1 MKFIVDMPLSPELA
15 EWLNQ
20 EGHDAVHAF
29 QIGLGEA
36 SDEAILEWARKEQSI
51 VITADLDYPRL
62 LALSESNGPGVILF
76 RGGNYSEKETVQ
88 RLRRVLAIVPHNEL
102 SNAIIVIE
110 KHRIRRRRL
119 PL

>member
-15 EWLNQ
+15 EWLRQ
-20 EGHDAVHAF
+20 EGHEAVHAF
-29 QIGLGEA
+29 QSGLGRA
-36 SDEAILEWARKEQSI
+36 SDEEILEWARKERSI

-62 LALSESNGPGVILF
+62 LALSGSDGPGVILF
-76 RGGNYSEKETVQ
+76 RGGNYSEKENVE
-88 RLRRVLAIVPHNEL
+88 RLRRVLAIVPDDEL
-102 SNAIIVIE
+102 SSAIIVIE